1 MLLFRRRAI
10 RGPAQA
16 GSAAIGSCLCLDRR
30 TVFEDQ
36 DWRLEADRHGAGE
49 SGHGLDHL
57 ISWVRDVGVEM
68 AEDAQA
74 AVSHDVVVTHD
85 GNRLFAYAATRVALD
100 RARAAIERVLER
112 EGITGVITVSH
123 WDHELDDWRQIEP
136 PPTGEA
142 KAKLLTEE
150 RDAETVQ
157 MRTIVCGAGN
167 LVRETLEQSML
178 AYARELGVDCKL
190 VEHPHLL
197 TTQVALTVTGPRR
210 KLDEF
215 RQALEAEGWATIR
228 GDWNVLNPL

>member
-36 DWRLEADRHGAGE
+36 DWRLEADLHGAGE
-49 SGHGLDHL
+49 SGHG
-57 ISWVRDVGVEM
+57 
-68 AEDAQA
+68 
-74 AVSHDVVVTHD
+74 
-85 GNRLFAYAATRVALD
+85 
-100 RARAAIERVLER
+100 
-112 EGITGVITVSH
+112 
-123 WDHELDDWRQIEP
+123 LDDWRQIEP